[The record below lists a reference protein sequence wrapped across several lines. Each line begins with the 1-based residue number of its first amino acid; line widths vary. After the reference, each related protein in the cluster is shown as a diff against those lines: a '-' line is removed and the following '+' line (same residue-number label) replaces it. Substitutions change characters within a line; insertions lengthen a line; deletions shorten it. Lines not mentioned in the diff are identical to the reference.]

1 MSDDESE
8 ASSSSC
14 FVVERDELKTFR
26 ESMLAKKRESARV
39 SN

>member
-8 ASSSSC
+8 VSNSSC

-26 ESMLAKKRESARV
+26 VSMLAKEKERLSF
-39 SN
+39 